1 MPQYRL
7 CDNDTRP
14 WSQQSMS
21 PPGVCPLA
29 RQPPAPASVPA
40 DHLSSDLSFHQ
51 SSLFFIFYRF
61 NDQRPFMVEKSS
73 INLIVLPYPDMHCDS
88 KHRCSAYLLVTY
100 KLNCL
105 SRGDN
110 CLGSLKANPLVGVEF
125 HSVFLGY
132 QCLLRSVFIPDSQ
145 SHPMNAMYLRIEL
158 VNSPLYHAL
167 GSKLLTST
175 MRRGCIQQEIAPE

>member
-1 MPQYRL
+1 MWQWYPPLVTTVPVSSWCVPISQAAPSTSL
-7 CDNDTRP
+7 GPCRP
-14 WSQQSMS
+14 FIKRSE
-21 PPGVCPLA
+21 
-29 RQPPAPASVPA
+29 
-40 DHLSSDLSFHQ
+40 LSSILSFLHILSVQ
-51 SSLFFIFYRF
+51 RSETFYGREIRHKLVRPLPNPDIYALTASL
-61 NDQRPFMVEKSS
+61 N
-73 INLIVLPYPDMHCDS
+73 S
-88 KHRCSAYLLVTY
+88 KHRCSAYLPVTY

-167 GSKLLTST
+167 GSKLLSFT
-175 MRRGCIQQEIAPE
+175 MMRGCIQH